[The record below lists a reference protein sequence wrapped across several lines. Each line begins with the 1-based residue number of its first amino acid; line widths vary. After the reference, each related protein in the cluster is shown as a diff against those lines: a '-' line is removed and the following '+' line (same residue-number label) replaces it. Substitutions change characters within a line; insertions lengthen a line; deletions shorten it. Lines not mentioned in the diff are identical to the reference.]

1 MNQLFLGN
9 EQMTVDDK
17 GRVGIPARF
26 MTVLRAICPD
36 EADSVGV
43 MITPDRS
50 IKIMP
55 IPYFAA
61 EIESWGKFND
71 RIDEERM
78 MLNLSTSMAERM
90 ALDKQNRFKVNP
102 LMREICMI
110 DQKVVIQGSLNYM
123 QIYDAT
129 AWRETFNK
137 NLQLWGQASTRV
149 ALKNEAKAPVQQ
161 FVINTGGGQDDSRN
175 DRSDS

>member
-1 MNQLFLGN
+1 MEQLFLGN

-36 EADSVGV
+36 AADSVGV

-55 IPYFAA
+55 APCFAK
-61 EIESWGKFND
+61 EIESWSQFND

-78 MLNLSTSMAERM
+78 MLNLSTSMAERL
-90 ALDKQNRFKVNP
+90 ALDKQNRFKLNP
-102 LMREICMI
+102 LMRDICAI
-110 DQKVVIQGSLNYM
+110 DRQVVIVGSMRYM
-123 QIYDAT
+123 QLFDLNV
-129 AWRETFNK
+129 WRDTIEKSLPN
-137 NLQLWGQASTRV
+137 WGKASTRV
-149 ALKNEAKAPVQQ
+149 ASRNEPKAPIQQ
-161 FVINTGGGQDDSRN
+161 FVINTGGGQSDDSG
-175 DRSDS
+175 DRSGT